1 MMQPML
7 KLGMMLAGMMLGYG
21 ATAAEVLMVADE
33 FPAMHVLADKLKAQD
48 ALTSRVVA
56 QTNLPPDLS
65 RFAAVVV
72 YIHGK
77 LLEPAERAMIAYTE
91 AGGKLVPLHHSISS
105 GKRANRFWFKF
116 LGVTLP
122 TGEVSSGGYKWT
134 EGVTIQCVNL
144 APAHFITTNRI
155 AYPAR
160 IAWHGVEADPRDQAL
175 PGFILHHSEV
185 YLNHKLTDPRTLLLG
200 LSYTEA
206 ASGQVYE
213 QRHAG
218 WIKPA
223 GKGWIVY
230 LMPGHSTLEFEDPTY
245 ARLVANAVVWR
256 PTPR

>member
-7 KLGMMLAGMMLGYG
+7 KLGMMLAGIMLGYG

-122 TGEVSSGGYKWT
+122 TGDVQSGGYKWT

-144 APAHFITTNRI
+144 APGHFITTNRI

-218 WIKPA
+218 WVKPA

-256 PTPR
+256 P